1 MVHQN
6 EMLCVPSIRWL
17 GVYPTDIVSLNLPS
31 ITLTNLDQ
39 DRLKSLL
46 KRSYI
51 NSNHKLLQQVPLK
64 LYVMVY
70 SYNGIVNIK

>member
-6 EMLCVPSIRWL
+6 DMLCVPSIKWL
-17 GVYPTDIVSLNLPS
+17 GVYPAEIESLNLPS
-31 ITLTNLDQ
+31 IALTNLDK

-51 NSNHKLLQQVPLK
+51 NTNYKLLQQVSITK
-64 LYVMVY
+64 M
-70 SYNGIVNIK
+70 I